1 VPLAWRRADG
11 GKKHLFASLAR
22 RMVCPRNA
30 PWLRKFIRGLS
41 PLSCSV
47 AARCSNEVTKSI
59 KVNTRIL
66 NKVELACLFNL
77 VAQSDLLDYYKP
89 KETINDFSSG
99 ELNKKGKFVL
109 HNARFK
115 SRVRPSQLVRRFFF
129 LPSPQLFT

>member
-1 VPLAWRRADG
+1 
-11 GKKHLFASLAR
+11 
-22 RMVCPRNA
+22 MVRPRNA
-30 PWLRKFIRGLS
+30 QRLRKCIRVLS
-41 PLSCSV
+41 PLSRSV

-66 NKVELACLFNL
+66 SKVELACLFNL
-77 VAQSDLLDYYKP
+77 VTQLDLLDYYKP

-115 SRVRPSQLVRRFFF
+115 SRVRPSQLVRRF